1 VNNSCK
7 KQGQREIG
15 RCVLT
20 QSPDAGRGR
29 DAKGVIFNF
38 GFLMFDYRRVRMW
51 ESENVGKS
59 F

>member
-51 ESENVGKS
+51 ESEKV
-59 F
+59 